1 MSASANTNPVD
12 SSAGV
17 TKKRALTEV
26 IGGSHD
32 IENDTQ
38 GRLSKEDFNGL
49 FKDSFEVNDEM
60 VNVVEDLIDKN
71 NSLIQN
77 LDASKRTR
85 FEGKGTEL
93 DGIRKKVFMDRYA
106 LKDAEG
112 NPIEQVPEEM
122 WARVAWGIAQAEA
135 TPQLRRYWEKRFY
148 QAMDGFHFV
157 PAGRI
162 LSGAG
167 TGYAVTYYNCYVIP
181 SPEDSRGGIVD
192 NVKDMIEVMARA
204 GGVGI
209 NLSSLRPKGSYIRTV
224 NGHSSG
230 PIAWGQLYSVA
241 TGDVISQG
249 GSRRGALMLML
260 DDDHP
265 DIEEFITCKTKPK
278 WIEYANLSIAASDAF
293 MEAVKQDSDWDLK
306 WEGKIYRTVKA
317 RELWNTICEAAWN
330 SAEPGFVWM
339 DRYNKQSNTWY
350 YENIRCVNPC
360 GEQGLPA
367 WGVCNLGALNLSAY
381 VVDGV
386 MDYRLLAD
394 HSRVAMRFL
403 DNVVDSN
410 YYFFKENQMTQ
421 LGTRRTGLGTMG
433 LGDALIKMKLRYGSD
448 ESLEV
453 VEKIY
458 KTIRDNAYDESAN
471 IAKEKGAFAYF
482 DSEKYMQSF
491 FIKQLPKDVQDKIAE
506 NGIRNAVL
514 LTQAPTGTTS
524 LISGVSSG
532 IEPVYDFAMV
542 RRDRTGEHIIY
553 HPLFQEWKEQNP
565 DKLDSEAPSYF
576 ASTNNL
582 LPDDHVKVQAMVQR
596 YTDSSIS
603 KTVNAPNDYTIEQVK
618 ELYMKAYDMGC
629 KGVTFYRD
637 GSRDAVLTRVSDENK
652 KEEPKTEAAPA
663 PVVPLVET
671 MPERPQMLQGFTYRV
686 QTPVGKGYVTINHD
700 EQGIPLE
707 VFVTISRA
715 GSDIH
720 ADADAIGRLISLAL
734 RMPTTLEKGK
744 VVEAVIDQ
752 LRGIG
757 GASTIGFGNGR
768 VRSLADAIAKVLL
781 EHMAMYQARTI
792 QTVSLPSAD
801 AATEAVQNAEAAEE
815 QKPLF
820 AGVPAGSTKPI
831 DRDLCNS
838 CGQVSLVREEGCM
851 KCYNCGYSKC

>member
-1 MSASANTNPVD
+1 MSTASPNT
-12 SSAGV
+12 V
-17 TKKRALTEV
+17 TQQNKRSVSDV
-26 IGGSHD
+26 IGG
-32 IENDTQ
+32 T
-38 GRLSKEDFNGL
+38 RLDPVQAGEVSLTKDDFKGL
-49 FKDSFEVNDEM
+49 FKEGFEVTEEM
-60 VNVVEDLIDKN
+60 IMIVEELIHKN
-71 NSLIQN
+71 STFLAG
-77 LDASKRTR
+77 LDATKRTK
-85 FEGKGTEL
+85 FEGEGTKLE
-93 DGIRKKVFMDRYA
+93 GVRQKVFLDRYA

-112 NPIEQVPEEM
+112 NPIESVPEEM
-122 WARVAWGIAQAEA
+122 WARVAWGISQVEN

-148 QAMDGFHFV
+148 QALDGFHFV

-181 SPEDSRGGIVD
+181 SPDDSRGGIVD

-265 DIEEFITCKTKPK
+265 DVEEFITCKTKPK
-278 WIEYANLSIAASDAF
+278 WIEYANLSIAASDDF
-293 MEAVKQDSDWDLK
+293 MTAIKEDKDWDLK
-306 WEGKIYRTVKA
+306 WQGKVMKTVKA
-317 RELWNTICEAAWN
+317 RELWDKICEAAWK

-339 DRYNKQSNTWY
+339 ERYNKWSNTHY
-350 YENIRCVNPC
+350 YEDIRCVNPC
-360 GEQGLPA
+360 GEQGLPK

-386 MDYRLLAD
+386 MDYKLLAE
-394 HSRVAMRFL
+394 HTRTAMRFL
-403 DNVVDSN
+403 DNVVDAN
-410 YYFFKENQMTQ
+410 YYFFKENQVTQ

-433 LGDALIKMKLRYGSD
+433 LGDALIKMHVRYGSN
-448 ESLEV
+448 ESLEII
-453 VEKIY
+453 EKIY
-458 KTIRDNAYDESAN
+458 KTIRDHAYDESAN

-482 DSEKYMQSF
+482 DKDKYLDSYF
-491 FIKQLPKDVQDKIAE
+491 VKQLPEEIRNKIAE
-506 NGIRNAVL
+506 HGIRNAVL

-524 LISGVSSG
+524 LVSGVSSG

-542 RRDRTGEHIIY
+542 RRDRTGEHVIY
-553 HPLFQEWKEQNP
+553 HPLFQEWKDANP
-565 DKLDSEAPSYF
+565 GKQDNEAPSYF
-576 ASTNNL
+576 ASTRDL
-582 LPDDHVKVQAMVQR
+582 LPDDHVKVQALIQK

-603 KTVNAPNDYTIEQVK
+603 KTVNAPNEYTIDQVK

-637 GSRDAVLTRVSDENK
+637 GSRDAVLTRVADEKK
-652 KEEPKTEAAPA
+652 KEEPQAAVIKPPA
-663 PVVPLVET
+663 V
-671 MPERPQMLQGFTYRV
+671 MPDRPTMLQGFTYRI

-700 EQGIPLE
+700 ESGNPFE
-707 VFVTISRA
+707 VFIAVSRA

-734 RMPTTLEKGK
+734 RMPTLMEKSK
-744 VVEAVIDQ
+744 VVEEIIDK

-757 GASTIGFGNGR
+757 GGSVIGFGNGR

-781 EHMAMYQARTI
+781 EHMTMYGARNGE
-792 QTVSLPSAD
+792 VLAVADNLPGN
-801 AATEAVQNAEAAEE
+801 QNELKD

-820 AGVPAGSTKPI
+820 EEVFGAKVVE
-831 DRDLCNS
+831 RDLCNQ
-838 CGQVSLVREEGCM
+838 CGQASLVREEGCM
-851 KCYNCGYSKC
+851 KCYSCGYSKC

>member
-1 MSASANTNPVD
+1 MSTQVGSTAVESQ
-12 SSAGV
+12 GV
-17 TKKRALTEV
+17 VKRRSITEV
-26 IGGSHD
+26 IGGGAAGTTETKLH
-32 IENDTQ
+32 
-38 GRLSKEDFNGL
+38 KEDFNGL
-49 FKDSFEVNDEM
+49 FKESFEVTDEM
-60 VNVVEDLIDKN
+60 VSTVEDLVQKN
-71 NSLIQN
+71 NLLIEQ

-85 FEGKGTEL
+85 FEGEGTVL
-93 DGIRKKVFMDRYA
+93 DGVRRKVFLDRYA

-112 NPIEQVPEEM
+112 NPVEQSPEEM
-122 WARVAWGIAQAEA
+122 WARVAWGIAQVEA

-209 NLSSLRPKGSYIRTV
+209 NLSSLRPKGSYIKTV

-230 PIAWGQLYSVA
+230 PMAWGQLYSVA

-260 DDDHP
+260 DDSHP

-278 WIEYANLSIAASDAF
+278 WIEYANLSIAASDDF
-293 MEAVKQDSDWDLK
+293 MEAIKQDK
-306 WEGKIYRTVKA
+306 EWELRWNGNTYKTVRA
-317 RELWNTICEAAWN
+317 RDLWNTICEAAWK

-381 VVDGV
+381 VVDGE
-386 MDYRLLAD
+386 MDYKLLAD
-394 HSRVAMRFL
+394 HARVAMRFL

-410 YYFFKENQMTQ
+410 YYFFKENQLAQ

-448 ESLEV
+448 ASLEAID
-453 VEKIY
+453 KIY
-458 KTIRDNAYDESAN
+458 RTIRDSAYDESAN

-482 DSEKYMQSF
+482 DKEKYLQGYF
-491 FIKQLPKDVQDKIAE
+491 VKQLPEEVQKKIAE
-506 NGIRNAVL
+506 HGVRNAVL

-542 RRDRTGEHIIY
+542 RRDRTGEHVIY
-553 HPLFQEWKEQNP
+553 HPLFLEWKEQNP
-565 DKLDSEAPSYF
+565 GKADTEAPEYF
-576 ASTNNL
+576 ASTKDL
-582 LPDDHVKVQAMVQR
+582 LPDDHVKVQAVVQK

-603 KTVNAPNDYTIEQVK
+603 KTVNAPNEYTVDQVK

-637 GSRDAVLTRVSDENK
+637 GSRDAVLTRVADEKK
-652 KEEPKTEAAPA
+652 KEEPQATVVTVPSV
-663 PVVPLVET
+663 PVVEN
-671 MPERPQMLQGFTYRV
+671 MPDRPQMLQGFTYRV

-700 EQGIPLE
+700 ENGYPFE

-734 RMPTTLEKGK
+734 RMPTTLDKSK

-752 LRGIG
+752 MRGIG

-781 EHMAMYQARTI
+781 EHMAMYQSRAVVNI
-792 QTVSLPSAD
+792 SLPSAD
-801 AATEAVQNAEAAEE
+801 VVQEEQKVEASATED

-820 AGVPAGSTKPI
+820 AGVAATSTKPLE
-831 DRDLCNS
+831 RDICTS
-838 CGQVSLVREEGCM
+838 CGQASLIREEGCM

>member
-1 MSASANTNPVD
+1 MSTASPNT
-12 SSAGV
+12 V
-17 TKKRALTEV
+17 TQQNKRSVSDV
-26 IGGSHD
+26 IGG
-32 IENDTQ
+32 T
-38 GRLSKEDFNGL
+38 RLDPVQAGEVSLTKDDFKGL
-49 FKDSFEVNDEM
+49 FKEGFEITEEM
-60 VNVVEDLIDKN
+60 ILVVEELIHKN
-71 NSLIQN
+71 STFLAS
-77 LDASKRTR
+77 LDATKRTK
-85 FEGKGTEL
+85 FEGEGTKLE
-93 DGIRKKVFMDRYA
+93 GVRQKVFLDRYA
-106 LKDAEG
+106 LKDSEG
-112 NPIEQVPEEM
+112 NPIESVPEEM
-122 WARVAWGIAQAEA
+122 WARVAWGISQVES

-148 QAMDGFHFV
+148 QALDGFHFV

-181 SPEDSRGGIVD
+181 SPDDSRGGIVD

-265 DIEEFITCKTKPK
+265 DVEEFITCKTKPK
-278 WIEYANLSIAASDAF
+278 WIEYANLSIAASDDF
-293 MEAVKQDSDWDLK
+293 MTAIKEDRDWDLK
-306 WEGKIYRTVKA
+306 WQGKVMRTVKA
-317 RELWNTICEAAWN
+317 RELWDKICEAAWK

-339 DRYNKQSNTWY
+339 ERYNKWSNTHY
-350 YENIRCVNPC
+350 YEDIRCVNPC
-360 GEQGLPA
+360 GEQGLPK

-386 MDYRLLAD
+386 MDYKLLAE
-394 HSRVAMRFL
+394 HTRTAMRFL
-403 DNVVDSN
+403 DNVVDAN
-410 YYFFKENQMTQ
+410 YYFFKENQVTQ

-433 LGDALIKMKLRYGSD
+433 LGDALIKMQVRYGSD

-453 VEKIY
+453 IEKIY
-458 KTIRDNAYDESAN
+458 KTIRDHAYDESAN

-482 DSEKYMQSF
+482 DKDKYLESYF
-491 FIKQLPKDVQDKIAE
+491 VKQLPEEIRNKIAE
-506 NGIRNAVL
+506 HGIRNAVL

-524 LISGVSSG
+524 LVSGVSSG

-542 RRDRTGEHIIY
+542 RRDRTGEHVIY
-553 HPLFQEWKEQNP
+553 HPLFQQWKDANP
-565 DKLDSEAPSYF
+565 GKQDTEAPGYF
-576 ASTNNL
+576 ASTRDL
-582 LPDDHVKVQAMVQR
+582 LPDDHVKVQALIQK

-603 KTVNAPNDYTIEQVK
+603 KTVNAPNEYTIDQVK

-637 GSRDAVLTRVSDENK
+637 GSRDAVLTRVADEKK
-652 KEEPKTEAAPA
+652 KEEPQAVALKSPA
-663 PVVPLVET
+663 V
-671 MPERPQMLQGFTYRV
+671 MPDRPMMLQGYTYRI

-700 EQGIPLE
+700 ETGNPFE
-707 VFVTISRA
+707 VFIAVSRA

-734 RMPTTLEKGK
+734 RMPTLMEKSK
-744 VVEAVIDQ
+744 VVEEIIDK

-757 GASTIGFGNGR
+757 GGSVIGFGNGR

-781 EHMAMYQARTI
+781 EHMTMYGAR
-792 QTVSLPSAD
+792 QGEVLAVADNLPAKQSEPKD
-801 AATEAVQNAEAAEE
+801 

-820 AGVPAGSTKPI
+820 EGVLGTKVVE
-831 DRDLCNS
+831 RDLCNQ
-838 CGQVSLVREEGCM
+838 CGQASLVREEGCM
-851 KCYNCGYSKC
+851 KCYSCGYSKC